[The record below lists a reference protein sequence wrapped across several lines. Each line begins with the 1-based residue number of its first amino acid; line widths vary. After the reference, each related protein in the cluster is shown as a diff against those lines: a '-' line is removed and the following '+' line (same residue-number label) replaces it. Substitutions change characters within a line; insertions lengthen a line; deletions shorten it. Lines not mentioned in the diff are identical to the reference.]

1 MLNSEA
7 LNILNRKALNLKLKT
22 SELKTLKMF
31 QFANPQYLLFLL
43 LVPALLLIF
52 IAGRMMRRRALQA
65 FGDSDLVKGL
75 MPDVSASK
83 PWVKLILGL
92 VALALIIIAAAG
104 PQFGTKLREVKRTGI
119 ELVVALDVSNSMLAE
134 DITPNRL
141 ENAKRA
147 ISKMIDGLKDDKLAL
162 IVFAGDAFV
171 QLPMT
176 SDYTAA
182 KMFLSSINP
191 SLVTNQGTALEKAIN
206 LGVKS
211 FTPGDD
217 KNKAIV
223 IITDGEDHDGD
234 PIAAAT
240 KASEAG
246 VTIHMVGMGL
256 PQGAPIPTVNRNGQ
270 RDYRIDAQGNVVIS
284 KLEETTLK
292 QVAAAGGGKYIRANN
307 TKSGLSA
314 LFSEL
319 NNMEKVEM
327 EAKIYSEYEEQY
339 QYFLGFGLLILLVE
353 VFILNRRNRR
363 LNAINFFKNSKL
375 TLK

>member
-1 MLNSEA
+1 
-7 LNILNRKALNLKLKT
+7 
-22 SELKTLKMF
+22 MF

-52 IAGRMMRRRALQA
+52 IVGRIVRRRALQA
-65 FGDSDLVKGL
+65 FGDDNLVRGL
-75 MPDVSASK
+75 MPDASASR
-83 PWVKLILGL
+83 PWIKIS
-92 VALALIIIAAAG
+92 LALIALTLVIIATAG

-134 DITPNRL
+134 DITPYRL

-182 KMFLSSINP
+182 KMFLSTISP
-191 SLVTNQGTALEKAIN
+191 ALVTNQGTALQKAIE

-211 FTPGDD
+211 FTPGDE

-223 IITDGEDHDGD
+223 IITDGEDHEGD
-234 PIAAAT
+234 PVAAAS
-240 KASEAG
+240 KANEQG
-246 VTIHMVGMGL
+246 ITIHMIGMGL
-256 PQGAPIPTVNRNGQ
+256 PQGAPIPTTNRNGQ
-270 RDYRIDAQGNVVIS
+270 RDYRTDAQGSVVIS

-319 NNMEKVEM
+319 NDMQKVEM

-339 QYFLGFGLLILLVE
+339 QYFLGFALLALIAE
-353 VFILNRRNRR
+353 VFIMNRKNRK
-363 LNAINFFKNSKL
+363 LSSINFFDNSTL
-375 TLK
+375 TLKNK

>member
-1 MLNSEA
+1 
-7 LNILNRKALNLKLKT
+7 
-22 SELKTLKMF
+22 MF
-31 QFANPQYLLFLL
+31 QFANPQYLTLL
-43 LVPALLLIF
+43 LIVPVLLLIF
-52 IAGRMMRRRALQA
+52 VAGRIIRRRSLQA
-65 FGDSDLVKGL
+65 FGDEILVRGL
-75 MPDVSASK
+75 MPGSSASR
-83 PWVKLILGL
+83 PWIKLTLSL
-92 VALALIIIAAAG
+92 VALALAIIAAAG

-182 KMFLSSINP
+182 KMFLSTISP
-191 SLVTNQGTALEKAIN
+191 ALVTNQGTALQKAIE

-211 FTPGDD
+211 FTPGDE

-223 IITDGEDHDGD
+223 IITDGEDHEGD
-234 PIAAAT
+234 PVAAAA
-240 KASEAG
+240 KANEQG
-246 VTIHMVGMGL
+246 ITVHMIGMGL
-256 PQGAPIPTVNRNGQ
+256 PQGAPIPTTNRNGQ
-270 RDYRIDAQGNVVIS
+270 RDYRTDAQGSVVIS

-319 NNMEKVEM
+319 NDMEKVEM

-339 QYFLGFGLLILLVE
+339 QYFLGFALLALIAE
-353 VFILNRRNRR
+353 VFIMNRKNRK
-363 LNAINFFKNSKL
+363 LSSINFFDNSTL
-375 TLK
+375 TLKNK

>member
-1 MLNSEA
+1 
-7 LNILNRKALNLKLKT
+7 
-22 SELKTLKMF
+22 MF
-31 QFANPQYLLFLL
+31 QFANPHCLLLLL
-43 LVPALLLIF
+43 LVPIVLLIF
-52 IAGRMMRRRALQA
+52 VFGRIMRRRALQA
-65 FGDSDLVKGL
+65 FGDENLVKGL
-75 MPDVSASK
+75 MPEASASR
-83 PWVKLILGL
+83 PWIKLT
-92 VALALIIIAAAG
+92 LALFALTLVIIAAAG

-147 ISKMIDGLKDDKLAL
+147 ISKMIDGLNDDKLAL

-182 KMFLSSINP
+182 KMFLSTISP
-191 SLVTNQGTALEKAIN
+191 ALVNNQGTALEKAIN

-211 FTPGDD
+211 FTPGDE

-223 IITDGEDHDGD
+223 IITDGEDHEGD
-234 PIAAAT
+234 PVAAAT
-240 KASEAG
+240 RANESG
-246 VTIHMVGMGL
+246 ITIHMVGMGL
-256 PQGAPIPTVNRNGQ
+256 PQGAPIPTVSRSGQ
-270 RDYRIDAQGNVVIS
+270 RDYRTDAQGSVVIS
-284 KLEETTLK
+284 KLEENTLK

-319 NNMEKVEM
+319 DDMQKVEM
-327 EAKIYSEYEEQY
+327 EAKVYSEYEEQY
-339 QYFLGFGLLILLVE
+339 QYFLGFALLALLAE
-353 VFILNRRNRR
+353 VFILNRKNRR
-363 LNAINFFKNSKL
+363 LDAINLFKNSKL
-375 TLK
+375 TLKK

>member
-1 MLNSEA
+1 
-7 LNILNRKALNLKLKT
+7 
-22 SELKTLKMF
+22 MF
-31 QFANPQYLLFLL
+31 QFANPHCLLLLL
-43 LVPALLLIF
+43 LVPAVLLIF
-52 IAGRMMRRRALQA
+52 VFGRIMRKRALQA
-65 FGDSDLVKGL
+65 FGDENLVKGL
-75 MPDVSASK
+75 MPETSASR
-83 PWVKLILGL
+83 PWIKL
-92 VALALIIIAAAG
+92 ALALLALTLVIIAAAG

-182 KMFLSSINP
+182 KMFLSTISP
-191 SLVTNQGTALEKAIN
+191 ALVNNQGTALEKAIN

-211 FTPGDD
+211 FSPGDE

-223 IITDGEDHDGD
+223 IITDGEDHEGD
-234 PIAAAT
+234 PVAAAT
-240 KASEAG
+240 RANELG
-246 VTIHMVGMGL
+246 ITIHMVGMGL
-256 PQGAPIPTVNRNGQ
+256 PQGAPIPTVSRSGQ
-270 RDYRIDAQGNVVIS
+270 RDYRTDAQGSVVIS
-284 KLEETTLK
+284 KLEENTLK

-319 NNMEKVEM
+319 NDMQKVEM
-327 EAKIYSEYEEQY
+327 EARVYSEYEEQY
-339 QYFLGFGLLILLVE
+339 QYFLGFALLALFAE
-353 VFILNRRNRR
+353 VFILNRKNRR
-363 LNAINFFKNSKL
+363 LDAINLFKNSKL
-375 TLK
+375 TLKK

>member
-1 MLNSEA
+1 
-7 LNILNRKALNLKLKT
+7 
-22 SELKTLKMF
+22 MF
-31 QFANPQYLLFLL
+31 QFANPQYLLLL
-43 LVPALLLIF
+43 LMVPVLFVIF
-52 IAGRMMRRRALQA
+52 AAGRMMRRRALQA
-65 FGDSDLVKGL
+65 FGDDNLVKGL
-75 MPDVSASK
+75 MPEASVSR
-83 PWVKLILGL
+83 PWIKISLALL
-92 VALALIIIAAAG
+92 ALALVIIAAAG

-147 ISKMIDGLKDDKLAL
+147 ISKMIDGLKDDKLAM

-182 KMFLSSINP
+182 KMFLSTISP
-191 SLVTNQGTALEKAIN
+191 ALVNNQGTALEKAID
-206 LGVKS
+206 LAMKS

-223 IITDGEDHDGD
+223 IITDGEDHEGD
-234 PIAAAT
+234 PVAAAT
-240 KASEAG
+240 RASDAG
-246 VTIHMVGMGL
+246 ITIHMVGMGL

-270 RDYRIDAQGNVVIS
+270 RDYRTDAQGSVVIS
-284 KLEETTLK
+284 KLEENTLK

-319 NNMEKVEM
+319 NDMQKVEM

-339 QYFLGFGLLILLVE
+339 QYFLGFALLALLAD
-353 VFILNRRNRR
+353 VFILNRKNRR
-363 LNAINFFKNSKL
+363 LNAIDFFKNSKL
-375 TLK
+375 TLKK

>member
-1 MLNSEA
+1 
-7 LNILNRKALNLKLKT
+7 
-22 SELKTLKMF
+22 MF
-31 QFANPQYLLFLL
+31 QFANPQYLLLLL
-43 LVPALLLIF
+43 LVPALLLVFIF
-52 IAGRMMRRRALQA
+52 GRMMRRRALRA
-65 FGDSDLVKGL
+65 FGDENLVKGL
-75 MPDVSASK
+75 MPETSVTRPWIKLTLTLLAFTLAVIAVS
-83 PWVKLILGL
+83 
-92 VALALIIIAAAG
+92 G

-191 SLVTNQGTALEKAIN
+191 SLVNNQGTALEKAID
-206 LGVKS
+206 LAMKS
-211 FTPGDD
+211 FSPGEE

-223 IITDGEDHDGD
+223 IITDGEDHEGD
-234 PIAAAT
+234 PVAAAT
-240 KASEAG
+240 RANDAG

-270 RDYRIDAQGNVVIS
+270 RDYRTDAQGSVVIS
-284 KLEETTLK
+284 KLEENTLK

-319 NNMEKVEM
+319 DDMQKVEM
-327 EAKIYSEYEEQY
+327 EAKVYSEYEEQY
-339 QYFLGFGLLILLVE
+339 QYFLGFAILALFVE
-353 VFILNRRNRR
+353 VLILNRKNRR
-363 LNAINFFKNSKL
+363 LSAINFFKNSKL
-375 TLK
+375 TLKK

>member
-1 MLNSEA
+1 
-7 LNILNRKALNLKLKT
+7 
-22 SELKTLKMF
+22 MF
-31 QFANPQYLLFLL
+31 QFANPQYLLLL
-43 LVPALLLIF
+43 LMVPALFVIF
-52 IAGRMMRRRALQA
+52 AAGRMMRRRALQA
-65 FGDSDLVKGL
+65 FGDDNLVKGL
-75 MPDVSASK
+75 MPEASVSR
-83 PWVKLILGL
+83 PWIKISLALL
-92 VALALIIIAAAG
+92 ALALVIIAAAG

-147 ISKMIDGLKDDKLAL
+147 ISKMIDGLKDDKLAM

-182 KMFLSSINP
+182 KMFLSTISP
-191 SLVTNQGTALEKAIN
+191 ALVNNQGTALEKAID
-206 LGVKS
+206 LAMKS

-223 IITDGEDHDGD
+223 IITDGEDHEGD
-234 PIAAAT
+234 PVAAAT
-240 KASEAG
+240 RASDAG
-246 VTIHMVGMGL
+246 ITIHMVGMGL

-270 RDYRIDAQGNVVIS
+270 RDYRTDAQGSVVIS
-284 KLEETTLK
+284 KLEENTLK

-319 NNMEKVEM
+319 NDMQKVEM

-339 QYFLGFGLLILLVE
+339 QYFLGFALLALLAD
-353 VFILNRRNRR
+353 VFILNRKNRR
-363 LNAINFFKNSKL
+363 LNAIDFFKNSKL
-375 TLK
+375 TLKK

>member
-1 MLNSEA
+1 
-7 LNILNRKALNLKLKT
+7 
-22 SELKTLKMF
+22 MF

-75 MPDVSASK
+75 MPDTSASR
-83 PWVKLILGL
+83 PWVKTVIELL
-92 VALALIIIAAAG
+92 ALALLVIAAAG

-240 KASEAG
+240 KANEAG

-270 RDYRIDAQGNVVIS
+270 RDYRTDAQGNVVIS

-319 NNMEKVEM
+319 HNMEKVEM
-327 EAKIYSEYEEQY
+327 DAKIYPEYEEQY
-339 QYFLGFGLLILLVE
+339 QYFLGFGLLLLLID
-353 VFILNRRNRR
+353 VFVLNRRNRR
-363 LNAINFFKNSKL
+363 LNAINLFKNSKL
-375 TLK
+375 TLNR

>member
-1 MLNSEA
+1 MP
-7 LNILNRKALNLKLKT
+7 KT
-22 SELKTLKMF
+22 MF

-52 IAGRMMRRRALQA
+52 VAGRMMRRRALQQ
-65 FGDSDLVKGL
+65 FGDAALVKGL
-75 MPDVSASK
+75 MPDTSTAR
-83 PWVKLILGL
+83 PWVKLVLAL

-104 PQFGTKLREVKRTGI
+104 PQFGTKLRDVKRTGI

-206 LGVKS
+206 LGIKS
-211 FTPGDD
+211 FTPGDE

-240 KASEAG
+240 KANEAG

-270 RDYRIDAQGNVVIS
+270 RDYRTDAQGNVVIS

-292 QVAAAGGGKYIRANN
+292 QVAAAGDGKYIRANN

-327 EAKIYSEYEEQY
+327 DAKIYSEYEEQY
-339 QYFLGFGLLILLVE
+339 QYFLGFGLLLLLVDA
-353 VFILNRRNRR
+353 FLLNRRNRR

>member
-1 MLNSEA
+1 
-7 LNILNRKALNLKLKT
+7 
-22 SELKTLKMF
+22 MF

-92 VALALIIIAAAG
+92 VALALVVIAAAG

-270 RDYRIDAQGNVVIS
+270 RDYRTDAQGNVVIS